1 MNAYATTAKVF
12 SFSSKLKNSGNGYE
26 CSATMIKH
34 QGKCHLLTN
43 NHCVE
48 NKKDFKINFLK
59 SSTMN
64 ISNYLAEQFP
74 TREDISPI
82 NISLLKVNPR
92 LDLAI
97 LNYTSE
103 ELKKECE
110 DLKNIS
116 LNGYENDV
124 NSNLEKVFA
133 ATGIVNNSPIMKFTS
148 DMPWD
153 NGIGPSQVVYD
164 YQLGDGAFFL
174 YVSDFEIIP
183 GMSGSPVISYG
194 GNFIGMATK
203 YVDFQSSSLLIP
215 TPMIIKF
222 IEGKIEEMPEADLS
236 NFQINSLNNAGNE
249 HGGAGNEH
257 GGAGNE
263 HAGAGNGLNEVGLS
277 SFRAPEE
284 GILINNKIVL
294 GFTSKAGFP
303 SKIYYHQID
312 GMDDYQTKVN
322 DSSYIHLSREGGK
335 FAQFITR
342 EVNDYPEINIRKKII
357 ERMDGY
363 FYLDFSN
370 EVGAAPFNQKYLSFV
385 PNPKALRGLEK
396 VGNLMTLLSVDLNS
410 KKKQLIIE
418 GQGVHHT
425 FNLSYSIDYKQ
436 IFLTNQNHKLVCE
449 NKNLLKL
456 ICKDDKMELSLS
468 VNNTSKYKH
477 VKYRL
482 AYKENFRGMES
493 FAYRFG
499 TIGATDVPEKW
510 R

>member
-194 GNFIGMATK
+194 GNFTVMDAQVYTW
-203 YVDFQSSSLLIP
+203 FR
-215 TPMIIKF
+215 IKW
-222 IEGKIEEMPEADLS
+222 
-236 NFQINSLNNAGNE
+236 GN
-249 HGGAGNEH
+249 
-257 GGAGNE
+257 
-263 HAGAGNGLNEVGLS
+263 
-277 SFRAPEE
+277 
-284 GILINNKIVL
+284 K
-294 GFTSKAGFP
+294 
-303 SKIYYHQID
+303 
-312 GMDDYQTKVN
+312 
-322 DSSYIHLSREGGK
+322 
-335 FAQFITR
+335 
-342 EVNDYPEINIRKKII
+342 
-357 ERMDGY
+357 
-363 FYLDFSN
+363 
-370 EVGAAPFNQKYLSFV
+370 
-385 PNPKALRGLEK
+385 
-396 VGNLMTLLSVDLNS
+396 
-410 KKKQLIIE
+410 
-418 GQGVHHT
+418 
-425 FNLSYSIDYKQ
+425 
-436 IFLTNQNHKLVCE
+436 
-449 NKNLLKL
+449 
-456 ICKDDKMELSLS
+456 
-468 VNNTSKYKH
+468 
-477 VKYRL
+477 
-482 AYKENFRGMES
+482 
-493 FAYRFG
+493 
-499 TIGATDVPEKW
+499 
-510 R
+510 